1 MDKREA
7 AASWDALK
15 REIIKA
21 APSLGIDD
29 IGFASAEPF
38 LSLRTRLEQH
48 RAKGFE
54 SGFEE
59 PDLDKRTYPALSHD
73 DPQSLVA
80 IAVAY
85 PSKLENPPK
94 SAPGQTRGM
103 MARSAW
109 GRDYH
114 LVLREAMDRLV
125 EYIKQ
130 KVPWASVV
138 SMVDTG
144 VLSDRAVAH
153 RAGIGFQGKNCMII
167 SPKYGSWIYLGELI
181 TNIPFTP
188 DEAVQEDCGDCT
200 RCIDACPTGALV
212 GPGELN
218 AQRCVSFLTQTKGLL
233 SEEFMM
239 KIGNRL
245 YGCDTCQIV
254 CPKNKGKHWPHH
266 EQLQPDPE
274 KAKPLLLPLLD
285 LSNRQF
291 KERFGDTAAA
301 WRGRG
306 PIQRNAVIALG
317 NFKDETALPKL
328 GEVLQSDPRPVMR
341 GTAAWS
347 IGRIGGSAAEE
358 ALLAAQALEQDAEV
372 LERIALALSEA
383 REGRKPRPAKGD
395 PSRRGRASEP
405 DARLGDKGG
414 AGVERA
420 AEGGAGSGAGES
432 GEAQSEA
439 RENDA
444 ADRAA
449 GSGAGAGGPA
459 AGTAESPAERGERGQ
474 ASAAAAEALSVSAA
488 AGDAVEPAAPE
499 PAAPPAAAHL
509 FYDEMQSPIGPLL
522 LTASES
528 GLCRIDFGTFD
539 GRSAEL
545 AAWTK
550 RWFGAAS
557 ELTRRPEAV
566 EPYGKQIF
574 EYLSGR
580 RESFD
585 LPLDLRGTPFQVE
598 VWNALR
604 GVGYGETA
612 SYKRIAE
619 IVGRPAAVRAV
630 GGANNRNPLP
640 LILPCHRI
648 VGAGGKLVGYAGG
661 LDVKEKLLAL
671 EKRIVDARRS
681 GGS

>member
-1 MDKREA
+1 MEQRTTPQEKNT
-7 AASWDALK
+7 ASWETLK
-15 REIIKA
+15 REIIEA

-29 IGFASAEPF
+29 IGFAAADPF
-38 LSLRTRLEQH
+38 LSLRVRLEQH
-48 RAKGFE
+48 RAKGYE

-59 PDLDKRTYPALSHD
+59 PDLDKRTYPALSHE
-73 DPQSLVA
+73 DPQSLIA

-85 PSKLENPPK
+85 PSKLENAPK
-94 SAPGQTRGM
+94 SEPGRTRGM

-114 LVLREAMDRLV
+114 HVLREAMKRLIAFIQ
-125 EYIKQ
+125 ER
-130 KVPWASVV
+130 VPWANVV
-138 SMVDTG
+138 DMVDTG

-181 TNIPFTP
+181 TNIPFSP
-188 DEAVQEDCGDCT
+188 DEEVQEDCGDCT

-266 EQLQPDPE
+266 DQLQPDPE

-291 KERFGDTAAA
+291 KEQFGDTAAA

-328 GEVLQSDPRPVMR
+328 TEVLGSDPRPVMR

-372 LERIALALSEA
+372 RERISLALSEA

-405 DARLGDKGG
+405 DVRLGGSGAAGGADVIARGEADSGADAVAQGG
-414 AGVERA
+414 AGRGADAVARDRADSSADAVAPPQGEAAIFA
-420 AEGGAGSGAGES
+420 AESAAPTVIVGGAALSA
-432 GEAQSEA
+432 EA
-439 RENDA
+439 
-444 ADRAA
+444 
-449 GSGAGAGGPA
+449 PV
-459 AGTAESPAERGERGQ
+459 TAEP
-474 ASAAAAEALSVSAA
+474 LV
-488 AGDAVEPAAPE
+488 
-499 PAAPPAAAHL
+499 
-509 FYDEMQSPIGPLL
+509 YDEMQSPIGPLV
-522 LTASES
+522 LTKSGS
-528 GLCRIDFGTFD
+528 GLCRIDFGTFEAV
-539 GRSAEL
+539 SAKLE
-545 AAWTK
+545 AWAK
-550 RWFGAAS
+550 RWFKGA
-557 ELTRRPEAV
+557 EIVRRPEAIK
-566 EPYGKQIF
+566 PYKKQLF
-574 EYLSGR
+574 EYLTGR
-580 RESFD
+580 RETFD

-598 VWNALR
+598 VWRALEQI
-604 GVGYGETA
+604 GYGETV

-619 IVGRPAAVRAV
+619 AVGRPAAVRAV

-640 LILPCHRI
+640 LILPCHRV
-648 VGAGGKLVGYAGG
+648 VGTNGKLVGYAGG
-661 LDVKEKLLAL
+661 LEVKEKLLAI
-671 EKRIVDARRS
+671 EARVLRNR
-681 GGS
+681 G

>member
-1 MDKREA
+1 MNEREKSGVGGQT
-7 AASWDALK
+7 ASWETLK
-15 REIIKA
+15 QEIIEA

-29 IGFASAEPF
+29 IGFASADPF
-38 LSLRTRLEQH
+38 LSLRVRLEQH

-59 PDLDKRTYPALSHD
+59 PDLDKRTYPALSHE
-73 DPQSLVA
+73 DPQSLIA

-85 PSKLENPPK
+85 PSKLENAPK
-94 SAPGQTRGM
+94 SEPGRTRGM

-114 LVLREAMDRLV
+114 FVLREAMERLV
-125 EYIKQ
+125 AFIKE

-138 SMVDTG
+138 NMVDTG

-181 TNIPFTP
+181 TNIPFSA
-188 DEAVQEDCGDCT
+188 DEEVQDDCGDCT

-266 EQLQPDPE
+266 AQLQPDPE
-274 KAKPLLLPLLD
+274 KAKPLLLPILD

-291 KERFGDTAAA
+291 KEQFGDTAAA

-317 NFKDETALPKL
+317 NFKDETAMPKL
-328 GEVLQSDPRPVMR
+328 AEVLVSDPRPVMR

-358 ALLAAQALEQDAEV
+358 ALLAAQPLEQDAEV
-372 LERIALALSEA
+372 LERIGLALSEA

-395 PSRRGRASEP
+395 PSRRGQAGDP
-405 DARLGDKGG
+405 DVRP
-414 AGVERA
+414 
-420 AEGGAGSGAGES
+420 GSGVQEVPASS
-432 GEAQSEA
+432 GH
-439 RENDA
+439 
-444 ADRAA
+444 
-449 GSGAGAGGPA
+449 
-459 AGTAESPAERGERGQ
+459 
-474 ASAAAAEALSVSAA
+474 SA
-488 AGDAVEPAAPE
+488 
-499 PAAPPAAAHL
+499 PAAAVTLASPETL
-509 FYDEMQSPIGPLL
+509 FYDEMPSPIGTLL
-522 LTASES
+522 LTASRK
-528 GLCRIDFGTFD
+528 GLCRIDFGTF
-539 GRSAEL
+539 ETH
-545 AAWTK
+545 AASLQIWAK
-550 RWFGAAS
+550 RWFGMI
-557 ELTRRPEAV
+557 ELVRKPEAIK
-566 EPYGKQIF
+566 PYKKQLF
-574 EYLSGR
+574 EYLNGR
-580 RESFD
+580 RETFE
-585 LPLDLRGTPFQVE
+585 LELDLQGTPFQIE
-598 VWNALR
+598 VWRALAQI
-604 GVGYGETA
+604 GYGETV
-612 SYKRIAE
+612 SYKWMAE
-619 IVGRPAAVRAV
+619 AVGRPAAVRAV

-640 LILPCHRI
+640 LILPCHRV
-648 VGAGGKLVGYAGG
+648 VGADGKLIGYAGG
-661 LDVKEKLLAL
+661 LDVKEKLLAI
-671 EKRIVDARRS
+671 EQRTPHSGSGQSRS
-681 GGS
+681 DS